1 MTKFSVKE
9 NELSPVRIL
18 IVDDDKSFG
27 QMLENAIIK
36 CAGFDCSF
44 AEGAQEALTVLEERV
59 FDVVI
64 TDIKMPDMS
73 GLELTRI
80 IKEKYD
86 SDVIV
91 ITGYN
96 EDITYEEAFEN
107 GADDFIEK
115 PVRPTELIIRLKRV
129 LRERLNLNIIK
140 SAETQ
145 LLNTVHQLQ
154 EAKDMLVQYE
164 MEMVLSRFS

>member
-9 NELSPVRIL
+9 NELSPARIL

-27 QMLENAIIK
+27 KMLENVIIR

-44 AEGAQEALTVLEERV
+44 AEGAQKALTVLEERV

-64 TDIKMPDMS
+64 TDINMPNMN

-91 ITGYN
+91 ITGYY
-96 EDITYEEAFEN
+96 EDFTYEEAIES
-107 GADDFIEK
+107 GANDFIEK
-115 PVRPTELIIRLKRV
+115 PVRPAELIIRLKRV
-129 LRERLNLNIIK
+129 LRER
-140 SAETQ
+140 A
-145 LLNTVHQLQ
+145 
-154 EAKDMLVQYE
+154 
-164 MEMVLSRFS
+164 VLTKRNR

>member
-1 MTKFSVKE
+1 MTKFNVKE
-9 NELSPVRIL
+9 NELFPVCIL

-27 QMLENAIIK
+27 QMLENAIIRY
-36 CAGFDCSF
+36 AGFDCSF
-44 AEGAQEALTVLEERV
+44 AQGAQEALTVLEERV

-64 TDIKMPDMS
+64 TDINMPDMN

-91 ITGYN
+91 ITGYY
-96 EDITYEEAFEN
+96 EDFTYEVAIEN
-107 GADDFIEK
+107 GANDFIEK

-129 LRERLNLNIIK
+129 LRERVVSYK
-140 SAETQ
+140 HKQAEDA
-145 LLNTVHQLQ
+145 LQ
-154 EAKDMLVQYE
+154 KAQKEREDSIERLRKA
-164 MEMVLSRFS
+164 